1 MIWLRQI
8 TRSPTKAGRE
18 EKMERPFVTV
28 LMALY
33 NGGEYLKQSMK
44 SVLDQTYD
52 NFEFLIINDGSTDDS
67 LKTIKSFRDERI
79 RIHNNAKNLGQTAS
93 LNVGLKL
100 AKGNHIAR
108 MDGDDVALPRW
119 LETQVNSIKKHPNCS
134 VVSNYAFAIDEHNK
148 IKKLYKPALDQ
159 ECLILRSLIASPVNH
174 VGSIL
179 RKKDIVENGSY
190 DERYIIAADYDLWCK
205 LLRNNFRM
213 TTTPKMLMAIR
224 EHAQSLS
231 RSERGKRELEE
242 IKEIAKKNIDKFTSA
257 KFSDDEVSLFCRAN
271 YDEGNLTTAEFNKA
285 MGVTKKVYINLIPS
299 LGIGSR
305 KIARWTQQR
314 CRTIYLKRIIFVIGK
329 KDYSAVR
336 ELSLR
341 AIKEF
346 GSLSIFMVFWGMSFF
361 GGMALNFV
369 PSFYREILRKN
380 ARLQLGIQ
388 PDIGMFS

>member
-1 MIWLRQI
+1 MIWLKHL
-8 TRSPTKAGRE
+8 TVSAKAGRK

-33 NGGEYLKQSMK
+33 NGGEYLKQSVK
-44 SVLDQTYD
+44 SVLGQTYD

-67 LKTIKSFRDERI
+67 LEIIESFHDERI
-79 RIHNNAKNLGQTAS
+79 RIHNNARNLGQTVS

-100 AKGNHIAR
+100 AKGNYIAR
-108 MDGDDVALPRW
+108 IDGDDVALPRW
-119 LETQVNSIKKHPNCS
+119 LETQVNSVEKYSYCS

-179 RKKDIVENGSY
+179 RKKDIVENGGY
-190 DERYIIAADYDLWCK
+190 DERYIIAADFDLWCK
-205 LLRNNFRM
+205 LLRNNFRI

-257 KFSDDEVSLFCRAN
+257 KFSDDEINLFCRAN
-271 YDEGNLTTAEFNKA
+271 YDEGNLTAAEFSQA
-285 MGVTKKVYINLIPS
+285 VAVTKKVYKHLVPS
-299 LGIGSR
+299 LGIGSP
-305 KIARWTQQR
+305 KIAQWTWQR
-314 CRTIYLKRIIFVIGK
+314 CRTIYLKRILFVVSH
-329 KDYSAVR
+329 KDYGAVR
-336 ELSLR
+336 ELSLE
-341 AIKEF
+341 AIKQF
-346 GSLSIFMVFWGMSFF
+346 GPLSIFMVFWGMSWF
-361 GGMALNFV
+361 GGTGLSFV
-369 PSFYREILRKN
+369 PRFYKEILRNN
-380 ARLQLGIQ
+380 ARLQLSIQ
-388 PDIGMFS
+388 PNIGMFS